1 MAQSEFGLLGVAR
14 TGFTSDYPGQ
24 WHGKWDRMENDVCVR
39 LAEYNSIFKE
49 NDDIYHAAA
58 KKLGLSACALWLLY
72 ILREKDHV
80 YTQSEI
86 CERLFMPKQTINSA
100 LKKLEIDGFIELQ
113 IGSDRKTKRVVL
125 TESGCKLSERSADKL
140 LEAERNAFSRMTNE
154 EQDAFL
160 RLFRRFTD
168 LLRDEAERII

>member
-1 MAQSEFGLLGVAR
+1 
-14 TGFTSDYPGQ
+14 
-24 WHGKWDRMENDVCVR
+24 MENDVCVR

-125 TESGCKLSERSADKL
+125 TESGRRLAGRSADKL
-140 LEAERNAFSRMTNE
+140 LEAERSAFSRMTNE